1 MRRKKTNNN
10 IRALSKDTELIQEK
24 RKEIIEAAVEV
35 FDQNGY
41 GATSIKDIAKVMGTV
56 PSNLYRYIQ
65 TKDDILHLIC
75 LDSFV
80 TFNNMHQVIAN
91 LTHKTIL
98 ENLEQ
103 CIWVYI
109 SMNNNEALFKRI
121 LFFNR
126 EIRYF
131 NHEDRQ
137 LLLQS
142 QEDVINVFKQIIDE
156 GVKNGEFFAKNPI
169 LFANEIVLIPQNW
182 TLRRWFWKNRLTF
195 KEYAEQQIE
204 IIMNSLLDPKNG
216 AGNEDDLKQDINA

>member
-1 MRRKKTNNN
+1 MRRKKVKEM
-10 IRALSKDTELIQEK
+10 RSLSHDRELIREK
-24 RKEIIEAAVEV
+24 RKEIMDAAVNV
-35 FDQNGY
+35 FDQKGY
-41 GATSIKDIAKVMGTV
+41 GATSVKNIANVMGTV
-56 PSNLYRYIQ
+56 PSNLYRYIK

-75 LDSFV
+75 LDSIV
-80 TFNNMHQVIAN
+80 TFNNMNQVISN

-109 SMNNNEALFKRI
+109 SMNNNEYIFKRI

-142 QEDVINVFKQIIDE
+142 QENVINIFKQIIDD

-182 TLRRWFWKNRLTF
+182 TLRRWFWRNRLAF

-204 IIMNSLLDPKNG
+204 IIMNSLLNPKNG
-216 AGNEDDLKQDINA
+216 KVESEV